1 MKKLII
7 LFTLFSISL
16 VSTAQ
21 MKEIFYDDFS
31 SNKNKWP
38 EGQADGMSAK
48 IEKGKYILESNKID
62 LKPQIIL
69 GIDSSKDYS
78 IEVTAVLAKNTRVSG
93 GGIIFGSNVSE
104 YFTCYVT
111 STGQFGYAEV
121 KDEKVISHKTKD
133 LTSIIKPGEAAKLKI
148 EKEDS
153 LWFFTVN
160 GLPVDILPSRKLNGL
175 FVGLLTLANMQSEFD
190 DLRIKGTPIATSGNL
205 CQVLPLIYESAKNN
219 LSFIKG
225 LQKNPTNSTSFA
237 SAISFAKDYYGTIG
251 YQDAYTDLYAHLKQ
265 TSTKEEAI
273 KEIKAIIAELQNCL
287 PTFQFTEKIKP
298 NGDPEYLVNEKQKVS
313 LTNLSVRII
322 VSDNSIRAGV
332 GLYVNIRKQ

>member
-1 MKKLII
+1 
-7 LFTLFSISL
+7 
-16 VSTAQ
+16 
-21 MKEIFYDDFS
+21 
-31 SNKNKWP
+31 
-38 EGQADGMSAK
+38 
-48 IEKGKYILESNKID
+48 
-62 LKPQIIL
+62 
-69 GIDSSKDYS
+69 
-78 IEVTAVLAKNTRVSG
+78 
-93 GGIIFGSNVSE
+93 
-104 YFTCYVT
+104 
-111 STGQFGYAEV
+111 
-121 KDEKVISHKTKD
+121 
-133 LTSIIKPGEAAKLKI
+133 
-148 EKEDS
+148 
-153 LWFFTVN
+153 
-160 GLPVDILPSRKLNGL
+160 
-175 FVGLLTLANMQSEFD
+175 MQSEFD